1 MKNISSNA
9 ELQVAIQLLEAE
21 QANKLRLM
29 KIQFHLAYENLK
41 PVNLIESTL
50 KEISTS
56 PYLLNNLLSAS
67 VGLLTGYVSNKA
79 FTRNSTNKFRKF
91 LGIVMQFGVTNLI
104 AQNPRMMK
112 SFGQFISQRIFN
124 KEN

>member
-91 LGIVMQFGVTNLI
+91 LGIIMQFGVTNLI
-104 AQNPRMMK
+104 AQNPKTMK
-112 SFGQFISQRIFN
+112 SLGQYISQHIFN
-124 KEN
+124 KEK